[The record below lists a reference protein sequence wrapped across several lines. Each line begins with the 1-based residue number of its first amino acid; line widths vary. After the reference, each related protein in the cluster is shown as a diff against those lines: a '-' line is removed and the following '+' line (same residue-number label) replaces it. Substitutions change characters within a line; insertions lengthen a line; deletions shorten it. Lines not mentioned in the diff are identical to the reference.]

1 MWFLALLLAVVS
13 PTAVP
18 GGIYSYNA
26 PDGSVYLSNVPA
38 DPRYASLIP
47 DDAVTAASPTVPT
60 PAAPLAGTDQQVLI
74 EQAARVSRVDA
85 DLLRAVVA
93 VESNHDA
100 RAVSSKGAT
109 GLMQLMPE
117 TASRYGITDLYDP
130 AQNLDAGARH
140 LRYLLER
147 FNCDLS
153 LALAAYNAGEGAVK
167 RHGNSIP
174 PYRETVAYV
183 PKVLRL
189 YERLRNG
196 ATPASNGAAPASD
209 YSLCPMADQKYAANL

>member
-1 MWFLALLLAVVS
+1 MQ
-13 PTAVP
+13 
-18 GGIYSYNA
+18 GGIYGYST
-26 PDGSVYLSNVPA
+26 PDGHLILSNIPGDEGFTTLVEDPA
-38 DPRYASLIP
+38 TVL
-47 DDAVTAASPTVPT
+47 ASPRADSPT
-60 PAAPLAGTDQQVLI
+60 RPETAPETDQKRLI
-74 EQAARVSRVDA
+74 EQVARGHRIDPALIS
-85 DLLRAVVA
+85 AVVA
-93 VESNHDA
+93 VESGHVA
-100 RAVSSKGAT
+100 RAVSSKGAA

-117 TASRYGITDLYDP
+117 TASRYGISDRFDP

-140 LRYLLER
+140 LRYLLGL

-189 YERLRNG
+189 YESLRVG
-196 ATPASNGAAPASD
+196 APTSRDGVLPQSE
-209 YSLCPMADQKYAANL
+209 YSLCPIGTTRGAANL